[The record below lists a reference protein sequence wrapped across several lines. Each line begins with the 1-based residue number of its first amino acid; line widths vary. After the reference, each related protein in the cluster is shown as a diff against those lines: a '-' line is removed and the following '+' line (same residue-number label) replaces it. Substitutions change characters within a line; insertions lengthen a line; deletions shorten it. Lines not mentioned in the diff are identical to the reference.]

1 MIDRNELLATANAT
15 GLTAP
20 VVEKDYILGWLL
32 RGISKHP
39 ELRERWL
46 FKGGTCLKKCYF
58 ETYRFSEDLDFTLR
72 RADHIDAEFLQV
84 AFAEVTGV
92 IYEEAGIEIPADRMR
107 FEIYQ
112 NPRGNPS
119 CQGRLYYRSRFQTGN
134 NLPAIKLDLTA
145 DEILID
151 DGVWRPVSHLYS
163 DEPEGGIE
171 AFCYSYEE
179 LFAEKLRALGERTR
193 ARDLY
198 DVIHLHRNSQ
208 YSPDPVRVLEFLARK
223 CAFKNI
229 ALITLEL
236 VAAGQDLVIGTWE
249 GMLRHQLPRLPPFAA
264 FWDALPQV
272 FGWLHSHVRAEHPA
286 PVHSSVG
293 TEVLHPRFGG
303 LSQFGGR
310 ASVLELVRFAAQNR
324 QLVAMEYT
332 NEEGSRHTRTVEP
345 YSLRRSRA
353 GAVSLAA
360 HDVDAGHIKYYR
372 VDRIHGAQALDRTF
386 VPRHAIELGP
396 TAAPIAAPIRHAPGQ
411 PRGYYPRSRS
421 SNAARRTKYIVQ
433 CHHCNRRFPRATRTL
448 TLKSH
453 LTREGNRCSGRRG
466 TIVEMR

>member
-1 MIDRNELLATANAT
+1 MIDRNELLAVANAT
-15 GLTAP
+15 GLTAT

-32 RGISKHP
+32 RGISQHE

-58 ETYRFSEDLDFTLR
+58 ETYRFSEDLDFTLLR
-72 RADHIDAEFLQV
+72 PTHIDAEFLQAV
-84 AFAEVTGV
+84 FAEVATR
-92 IYEEAGIEIPADRMR
+92 IYEEAGIEMPAEPMR
-107 FEIYQ
+107 FDVYQ

-119 CQGRLYYRSRFQTGN
+119 CQGRIYYRSRFQTGN
-134 NLPAIKLDLTA
+134 NMPAVKLDLTA
-145 DEILID
+145 DEVLID
-151 DGVWRPVSHLYS
+151 SGIWRPAGHPYS

-208 YSPDPVRVLEFLARK
+208 YSPDPARVLEFLAGK

-229 ALITLEL
+229 ALITL
-236 VAAGQDLVIGTWE
+236 DLVTASRDIVVGTWE
-249 GMLRHQLPRLPPFAA
+249 GMLRHQLPQLPPFTS
-264 FWDALPQV
+264 FWDALPGV
-272 FGWLHSHVRAEHPA
+272 FEWLNSRVAVERPA
-286 PVHSSVG
+286 PVQISAG

-310 ASVLELVRFAAQNR
+310 PSVLELIRFAAQNR
-324 QLVAMEYT
+324 QLVALEYT
-332 NEEGSRHTRTVEP
+332 NEQGSRRTPTIEP

-360 HDVDAGHIKYYR
+360 HDIDADHIKYYR
-372 VDRIHGAQALDRTF
+372 VDRIRGAQVLDGTF
-386 VPRHAIELGP
+386 VPRHAIELSP
-396 TAAPIAAPIRHAPGQ
+396 TAAPISAPMQHTTGRTRTH
-411 PRGYYPRSRS
+411 YSRS
-421 SNAARRTKYIVQ
+421 TAAGRRTKYIVQ

-448 TLKSH
+448 TLKPH
-453 LTREGNRCSGRRG
+453 LTREGYRCSGRRG
-466 TIVEMR
+466 TIVEIR